1 MNLPEGKTALCVSGD
16 VQVLGAAQRSPDC
29 VLGAKGELCGKRG
42 QIHVESC
49 ASSEKQSCYGAGR
62 WELSN
67 GEQLMEDGFDTT

>member
-1 MNLPEGKTALCVSGD
+1 M
-16 VQVLGAAQRSPDC
+16 SPDC